1 MEKHRLAAVAGMA
14 KPLRGRKMGKSPT
27 RIALVLAAGG
37 LLGLLAASRP
47 GPVEQPPKQGPDG
60 AAQHAPAARPP
71 AKVGARQPNATLFKN
86 VKVFDGKS
94 DKLTANTSVLVVGNK
109 IEKIGGAV
117 AAPEKAT
124 VIDAGGRVLMPGL
137 IDAHWHAFMAS
148 TPQMLLMTAGP
159 SYLHLLAAR
168 QAEATLMRG
177 FTTVRDCGG
186 PVFGLKRAIDEGVM
200 TGPRIYPS
208 GAFIS
213 QTSGHGD
220 FRWRFEVPRTLGGPL
235 SNSEVEGVAAI
246 ADSPDE
252 VRLRTREQLRKGASQ
267 IKLMAG
273 GGIASPYNPIE
284 STQFTEREVSA
295 AVEAAENWGTYVTV
309 HAYTPRA
316 IRQAVAA
323 GVKCVEHG
331 HLIDEPTAKF
341 LAEKGIW
348 WSLQPLLE
356 DEDVIATLDPVSRK
370 KARVVFAGTDNAYKL
385 AKKYKAKTA
394 FGSDVLFDAN
404 LAGRQGALLAK
415 LVRWYTPAEALKMA
429 TADNG
434 DLMAL
439 SGFINPY
446 PGKLGVVEEGALAD
460 LLLVDGNPIE
470 NIKLIADPAKN
481 FVVIMKDGRIYKNLI
496 RGRPVEPSWDPKK
509 GTAHIWA
516 KQSTLSL
523 FFGQGR
529 SRYGRLGPRFRLA

>member
-1 MEKHRLAAVAGMA
+1 MS
-14 KPLRGRKMGKSPT
+14 KSPT

-37 LLGLLAASRP
+37 LLGLLGLLVPQRP
-47 GPVEQPPKQGPDG
+47 GFVAQPPKQEPDG
-60 AAQHAPAARPP
+60 SAQPAPVARRP
-71 AKVGARQPNATLFKN
+71 AKVDAKRPNAILFKD
-86 VKVFDGKS
+86 VRVFDGKS
-94 DKLTANTSVLVVGNK
+94 AKLSAKTCVLVVGNK
-109 IEKIGGAV
+109 IEKIASEIAV
-117 AAPEKAT
+117 PKKAT

-148 TPQMLLMTAGP
+148 TPQMLLMTADP

-220 FRWRFEVPRTLGGPL
+220 FRFRFEVPRKLGGPL

-252 VRLRTREQLRKGASQ
+252 VRLRAREQLRKGASQ

-273 GGIASPYNPIE
+273 GGVASPYNPIE
-284 STQFTEREVSA
+284 STQYTEREITA
-295 AVEAAENWGTYVTV
+295 AVEAADNWGTYVTV
-309 HAYTPRA
+309 HTYTPRA
-316 IRQAVAA
+316 IRQALAA
-323 GVKCVEHG
+323 GVKCIEHG
-331 HLIDEPTAKF
+331 HLIDEPTARF
-341 LAEKGIW
+341 LAKKGIW
-348 WSLQPLLE
+348 WSLQPFLD
-356 DEDVIATLDPVSRK
+356 DEDVSATLTPVSRK
-370 KARVVFAGTDNAYKL
+370 KAKMVFAGTDNAYKL
-385 AKKYKAKTA
+385 ARKHKVKTA
-394 FGSDVLFDAN
+394 FGTDVLFDQK
-404 LAGRQGALLAK
+404 LASRQGALLAK

-446 PGKLGVVEEGALAD
+446 PGKLGVVKEGALAD
-460 LLLVDGNPIE
+460 LLLVDGNPIKD
-470 NIKLIADPAKN
+470 IKLVADPGKN
-481 FVVIMKDGRIYKNLI
+481 FLVIMKDGKIYKNLI
-496 RGRPVEPSWDPKK
+496 R
-509 GTAHIWA
+509 
-516 KQSTLSL
+516 
-523 FFGQGR
+523 
-529 SRYGRLGPRFRLA
+529 